1 MKTFIDRTAVG
12 VSLVACGVLLW
23 SVFSP
28 YRPELSS
35 NISRVCLL
43 VIISAMFARGA
54 YGSSKPV
61 VPHEFAVLMF
71 WLSIFV
77 IVAQV
82 PLFWPLL

>member
-1 MKTFIDRTAVG
+1 MKTFVDRASTAVTLAAF
-12 VSLVACGVLLW
+12 SVLLW

-28 YRPELSS
+28 YQPTLSS
-35 NISRVCLL
+35 NVSRACLF

-61 VPHEFAVLMF
+61 VPQEFAVLMF
-71 WLSIFV
+71 WLSIFA

-82 PLFWPLL
+82 SLFF